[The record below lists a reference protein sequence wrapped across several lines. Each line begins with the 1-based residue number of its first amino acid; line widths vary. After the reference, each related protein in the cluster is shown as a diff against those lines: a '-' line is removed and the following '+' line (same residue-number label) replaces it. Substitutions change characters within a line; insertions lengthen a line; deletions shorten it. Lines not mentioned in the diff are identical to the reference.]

1 MSEAGYSRE
10 GRERYLRAGNRIE
23 MLGKITYPISA
34 DEVVFFLAL
43 KHSEWVAAHSAHIGT
58 KVAPS
63 SADGVPGGRERAR
76 QSRVPTGPR
85 YPREAGATRQSP
97 PGCLWSGAPR
107 EAFPQSLLAPL
118 HFRLRATPTS
128 TPPSPYLTEKSDSA
142 RARNWP
148 CWGPEG

>member
-43 KHSEWVAAHSAHIGT
+43 KHSEWVAAHSAHVGT

-85 YPREAGATRQSP
+85 LSEGSRGDPAVPSRLSLER
-97 PGCLWSGAPR
+97 GAPGSISS
-107 EAFPQSLLAPL
+107 EPAGSASL
-118 HFRLRATPTS
+118 
-128 TPPSPYLTEKSDSA
+128 
-142 RARNWP
+142 
-148 CWGPEG
+148 